1 MKMGSFFSG
10 SGGFELAGE
19 SVGIPTLWESEIEPF
34 PMRVTQVRFPD
45 AKQLGD
51 ISRINGAFL
60 DPVDIVA
67 GGSPCQNMSIAG
79 DRTGLDGEQSV
90 LFREYVRIVKEMR
103 IEHGKPRFMV
113 WENVPGAFSSNKG
126 EDFRCVLTEIVRIAE
141 DGVSI
146 PRPPGGKWKP
156 AGGIMGDG
164 YSVAWRVLDA
174 QYWGIPQRRKRI
186 YLVADFGGWTAGE
199 ILFKRKGLCGDTAQG
214 AETGKEPS
222 GETKNSPGTS
232 GIGRGRAVRPKT
244 SVFVPAERKVVV
256 LENHSQDCRV
266 DVAKDNI
273 CPTLTGKMGT
283 GGNNV
288 PLLMESRSTAYGICS
303 MDSNAMK
310 SKNLDSGFYEAQTSR
325 TLDCKGGNPTCN
337 QGGILIVSE
346 KHPVYAIGRDCVS
359 VHKDKAQTLTAEL
372 LPGSVAQPLS
382 IGNGQAHSLSM
393 DEKAGTLNCM
403 RDQQA
408 VMVPKAVDT
417 SHADDVVRISD
428 TVSIQAR
435 DYKGG
440 KYVFAEYIV
449 RRFTPLEC
457 GRLQGFPDGWTDGL
471 SDECPDKKT
480 VQFWLD
486 AWMEWWALVGRAKGI
501 KRPKDEKAVRR
512 WLKDPASDTEIYKM
526 WGNGIALPCAQY
538 VLEGIAAVLGVT
550 ESDTQK
556 G

>member
-1 MKMGSFFSG
+1 MENQGSWYGRTSQEHSPVTREKTSDAYSQKLSGLQKTEFLFLDLRAG
-10 SGGFELAGE
+10 SGNQQEASWGMATAWPGASWMPNTGE
-19 SVGIPTLWESEIEPF
+19 SPSEGRESTLSQI
-34 PMRVTQVRFPD
+34 
-45 AKQLGD
+45 L
-51 ISRINGAFL
+51 
-60 DPVDIVA
+60 
-67 GGSPCQNMSIAG
+67 
-79 DRTGLDGEQSV
+79 
-90 LFREYVRIVKEMR
+90 
-103 IEHGKPRFMV
+103 
-113 WENVPGAFSSNKG
+113 
-126 EDFRCVLTEIVRIAE
+126 E
-141 DGVSI
+141 DGPQEKYYLSEKACAGI
-146 PRPPGGKWKP
+146 LRRAQKRGKSLPEKLKTALERQASGG
-156 AGGIMGDG
+156 G
-164 YSVAWRVLDA
+164 
-174 QYWGIPQRRKRI
+174 
-186 YLVADFGGWTAGE
+186 
-199 ILFKRKGLCGDTAQG
+199 
-214 AETGKEPS
+214 
-222 GETKNSPGTS
+222 
-232 GIGRGRAVRPKT
+232 AVRPKT